1 MKYHIIRN
9 MTSPSQQKSIAIGI
23 DLGTTYSCV
32 GVWKDNRVEI
42 IANEFGTRTV
52 PSYVAFTDT
61 ERLVGQS
68 AKNQA
73 NLNPKNT
80 VYDVK
85 RLIGRKF
92 SDKVVQDDIKL
103 FSFDVEDDG
112 NDKPIISVEYKNEIK
127 KFYPE
132 EISAMILTKMKEI
145 AEAYIGE
152 KVLDAVITVPA
163 YFNDSC
169 RNFTKDAASI
179 AGLNVLRI
187 INEPTSAA
195 LCYGLDNKDKD
206 KEKKI
211 LVVDIGGGTSDFTIL
226 IIEDGL
232 FEVKATTGDSHLGGE
247 DLDNKLLKFFANE
260 FKRKHKKDLIN
271 NVKSIKKLKTACET
285 LKRNLS
291 SSTTASIE
299 IDSLFDG
306 IDFSSN
312 ITRARF
318 DELNSE
324 FYQKC
329 IKFIDKVMLDAQLS
343 KGDIDDIVLVG
354 GTTRIPKLQS
364 MISDYFNG
372 KELCKSINPDE
383 AIAYGAAVQAAIL
396 SGVKNENIDSVLL
409 LDVNALSI
417 GLETSGQLMTVLIP
431 RNSVIPCSKKQ
442 TFSTYSDN
450 QPAVTINVYEGER
463 SMTKDNDLLG
473 SFELTDIPPM
483 PRGVPQ
489 IEITFDL
496 DANGILSVTA
506 VEKSTSK
513 KKTIT
518 IENKSKSKEQ
528 IEAMI
533 KEAEKFKKDD
543 ELLKEKIESRNELE
557 FHIFKLKEKD
567 EIKYQEYMDW
577 LNENQQASKEEYDA
591 KKEEIMSLYM
601 ETSPKMENNDSVNV
615 EEID

>member
-1 MKYHIIRN
+1 MIHIIRI
-9 MTSPSQQKSIAIGI
+9 MASTTKKAIGI
-23 DLGTTYSCV
+23 DLGTTYSAV

-52 PSYVAFTDT
+52 PSYIAFTDT
-61 ERLVGQS
+61 ERLIGQS

-73 NLNPKNT
+73 NLNPTNT
-80 VYDVK
+80 VYDAK

-92 SDKVVQDDIKL
+92 SDQLVQNDIKL
-103 FSFDVEDDG
+103 FSFNVEDDG
-112 NDKPIISVEYKNEIK
+112 NDKPIISVEYKNEQK

-132 EISAMILTKMKEI
+132 EISAMVLSKMKEI
-145 AEAYIGE
+145 AESYIGE
-152 KVLDAVITVPA
+152 TVTDAVITVPA
-163 YFNDSC
+163 YFNDAC
-169 RNFTKDAASI
+169 RNFTKDAATI

-187 INEPTSAA
+187 INEPTAAA
-195 LCYGLDNKDKD
+195 LAYGLDNNKD

-211 LVVDIGGGTSDFTIL
+211 LVVDVGGGTADFTIL

-247 DLDNKLLKFFANE
+247 DIDNKLLSFFADE
-260 FKRKHKKDLIN
+260 FKRKHKKDLMG
-271 NVKSIKKLKTACET
+271 NVKSVKKLKTACES

-291 SSTTASIE
+291 SSSTATIE

-306 IDFSSN
+306 IDFTSG

-318 DELNSE
+318 DELNNS

-329 IKFIDKVMLDAQLS
+329 IKFIDKVMLDAHMS

-354 GTTRIPKLQS
+354 GTTRIPKLQN

-372 KELCKSINPDE
+372 KELCKSVNPDE
-383 AIAYGAAVQAAIL
+383 AVAYGAAVQAAVL
-396 SGVKNENIDSVLL
+396 SGVKNENIDSLLL

-417 GLETSGQLMTVLIP
+417 GLETAGEIMTVLIP

-442 TFSTYSDN
+442 VFSTYSDN

-463 SMTKDNDLLG
+463 TMTKHNNLLG

-496 DANGILSVTA
+496 DANNILSVTA

-513 KKTIT
+513 KKSIT
-518 IENKSKSKEQ
+518 IENKESRSKEE
-528 IEAMI
+528 IENMI

-543 ELLKEKIESRNELE
+543 ELLKDTIESKNELE

-567 EIKYQEYMDW
+567 EVKYQEYMTW
-577 LNENQQASKEEYDA
+577 FSENQKASKEEYDA
-591 KKEEIMSLYM
+591 KKEEIINLSIKNVS
-601 ETSPKMENNDSVNV
+601 EPENESVNV

>member
-1 MKYHIIRN
+1 